1 MLALEKRAVILSEI
15 TDIKDLDN
23 GDANANPNGYD
34 GGGSDGEGEDGKEG
48 EGGKRK
54 GKGKGHGKHHHEG
67 KVEKKK
73 SGKGEKGAEGA
84 GKEGGASAAKKRA
97 FLEKKAKVALNH
109 ITELESKGEAQ
120 REILNHVLGK
130 LAKVTDDV
138 SAAGEAAPEET
149 QRTYARVK
157 EVC

>member
-1 MLALEKRAVILSEI
+1 MDRRKAWQNLSTLKHTNPPDTQLSHVTVRGRGMGSIITRGRWRKRRAAR
-15 TDIKDLDN
+15 
-23 GDANANPNGYD
+23 GRRG
-34 GGGSDGEGEDGKEG
+34 
-48 EGGKRK
+48 RK
-54 GKGKGHGKHHHEG
+54 GRVRG
-67 KVEKKK
+67 
-73 SGKGEKGAEGA
+73 
-84 GKEGGASAAKKRA
+84 GGASAAKKRA